1 MHTLS
6 TATQTELL
14 DYLTEYPAD
23 LGKVLGFKDFT
34 NLHNKWLKK
43 IILPPGD
50 FTLQAHRGSYKTTC
64 LAEGIALRML
74 FFPGENIIFMRKTG
88 SDVIEVVRLVSK
100 ILHSDAIAFIY
111 RRLYGNDIIFISEN
125 SASITLSNYGAARG
139 SAQLLGVGTVG
150 SLTGK
155 HADCVITDDIVNVQ
169 DRISQAERDRIKL
182 VYQELQNIRNR
193 GGVIINTGTPW
204 HKDDAF
210 TLMPNIEQYDCYNT
224 GLLTDSQIEILRRSM
239 SPSLFAANY
248 ELRHIA
254 SDDVLFTSPQTG
266 ADLKLVEQG
275 IGHIDAA
282 YHGEDFTAYTLCRI
296 CDGKYYVFG
305 KIWRKHIDDVLDIIL
320 QIHHDLMGGKIYCEE
335 NGDKGY
341 LGRDLRKRGE
351 RVVIYSESMNKYLK
365 ITSYLK
371 FEWENVIFVQG
382 TDAEYINQICDFNDN
397 AEHDD
402 APDSLASIIRA
413 MPNKSKRDG
422 QMNLFRRNDDEFPG
436 L

>member
-1 MHTLS
+1 MNTLS
-6 TATQTELL
+6 TATKTELL
-14 DYLTEYPAD
+14 DYLTNYPAD
-23 LGKVLGFKDFT
+23 IGRIVGFADFT
-34 NLHNKWLKK
+34 DLHNGWLKK
-43 IILPPGD
+43 MILPPGD

-64 LAEGIALRML
+64 LSEAIALQMI
-74 FFPGENIIFMRKTG
+74 FYPNQNIIFMRKTG
-88 SDVIEVVRLVSK
+88 SDVVEVIRLVSK
-100 ILHSDAIAFIY
+100 LLHSELFAFLFK
-111 RRLYGNDIIFISEN
+111 RLYGYDIEFINEN
-125 SASITLSNYGAARG
+125 SASITLNNYGAARG

-210 TLMPNIEQYDCYNT
+210 SLMPNIERYDCYHTN
-224 GLLTDSQIEILRRSM
+224 LLTKAQIEELKRSM
-239 SPSLFAANY
+239 SSSLFAANY

-254 SDDVLFTSPQTG
+254 SDDVLFTNPQMG
-266 ADLKLVEQG
+266 ADPTLAEQG
-275 IGHIDAA
+275 VGHIDAA
-282 YHGEDFTAYTLCRI
+282 YHGEDYTAYTVVSVH
-296 CDGKYYVFG
+296 DGKYYVFG
-305 KIWRKHIDDVLDIIL
+305 KLWRRHIDDVLDTIL
-320 QIHHDLMGGKIYCEE
+320 ELHHSLNAGKIYCEE

-371 FEWENVIFVQG
+371 FEWENVIFVKG

-402 APDSLASIIRA
+402 APDSLASLIRA
-413 MPNKSKRDG
+413 IPNKPRREG
-422 QMNLFRRNDDEFPG
+422 QLNLFGR
-436 L
+436 

>member
-1 MHTLS
+1 MNTLGN
-6 TATQTELL
+6 ATRKELL

-23 LGKVLGFKDFT
+23 LGRVVGFTDFT
-34 NLHNKWLKK
+34 NLHNEWLKK
-43 IILPPGD
+43 MILATED

-64 LAEGIALRML
+64 LSLAIALRML
-74 FFPGENIIFMRKTG
+74 FYPEQNIIFMRKTG
-88 SDVIEVVRLVSK
+88 GDVVEVIRQVSK
-100 ILHSDAIAFIY
+100 ILHSDAIGFIFK
-111 RRLYGNDIIFISEN
+111 RIYGYPLEFISEN
-125 SASITLSNYGAARG
+125 SSMITLNNYGITRG
-139 SAQLLGVGTVG
+139 AAQLMGIGTVG

-155 HADCVITDDIVNVQ
+155 HADLVITDDIVNLQ
-169 DRISQAERDRIKL
+169 DRISQAERNRIKG

-193 GGVIINTGTPW
+193 GGIIMNTGTPW

-210 TLMPNIEQYDCYNT
+210 SIMPEAEQYDCYNT
-224 GLLTDSQIEILRRSM
+224 GLLSDEQIETLRRSM
-239 SPSLFAANY
+239 TASLFAANY

-254 SDDVLFTSPQTG
+254 SDDVIFTNPEMG
-266 ADLKLVEQG
+266 ADPSLVEQG

-282 YHGEDFTAYTLCRI
+282 YHGEDYTAYTLVRLI
-296 CDGKYYVFG
+296 DGKYYVFG
-305 KIWRKHIDDVLDIIL
+305 KLWRKHIDDVLDQIL
-320 QIHHDLMGGKIYCEE
+320 EIHHGFHAGKIYCED

-371 FEWENVIFVQG
+371 FEWDNVIFVKG

-402 APDSLASIIRA
+402 APDSLASLIRSIQ
-413 MPNKSKRDG
+413 NKPKREG
-422 QMNLFRRNDDEFPG
+422 QMNLFGR
-436 L
+436 